1 MTKPHEKQQG
11 WPARLVIAGIVTS
24 AMVLTAVL
32 LIGISWFG
40 WQQTPL
46 RVANNKAHAAAQ
58 ITAERMR
65 RVIAPAEN
73 ILQSLAFDPIAA
85 DTNMPDRLERLAA
98 LGAKLRADPLI
109 SVAYIGYDNGD
120 FLAVRLLKIPSLR
133 QRFKAPAMAAYLVQT
148 IDRTPG
154 EPASGIF

>member
-46 RVANNKAHAAAQ
+46 IDPSQ
-58 ITAERMR
+58 IDNVDVEALAR
-65 RVIAPAEN
+65 IADD
-73 ILQSLAFDPIAA
+73 SV
-85 DTNMPDRLERLAA
+85 PD
-98 LGAKLRADPLI
+98 
-109 SVAYIGYDNGD
+109 N
-120 FLAVRLLKIPSLR
+120 
-133 QRFKAPAMAAYLVQT
+133 T
-148 IDRTPG
+148 
-154 EPASGIF
+154 